1 MSLII
6 PDPGRPW
13 HRGDHVTCHGQ
24 PYTVLG
30 LDIEGVRAQ
39 LAMGDSVTYYS
50 ALGRIIAPVADL
62 AWRA

>member
-1 MSLII
+1 MPPII
-6 PDPGRPW
+6 PSPDRPL

-30 LDIEGVRAQ
+30 IDLDGVRAQ
-39 LAMGDSVTYYS
+39 LALGDSAVTYS
-50 ALGRIIAPVADL
+50 ALGRIVAPVANL